1 MALETTDLEFEHYL
15 TELLG
20 LGTVA
25 DMRRRMSMDEYV
37 TWAIYYQRKA
47 QRAETSRHRGG

>member
-1 MALETTDLEFEHYL
+1 MALETTELEFEHYL
-15 TELLG
+15 TERLG

-25 DMRRRMSMDEYV
+25 DMRRRMSQAEYV

-47 QRAETSRHRGG
+47 QRIEMSRHKGG